1 MEEFKMAKVQPYKV
15 SKEINGVTY
24 TAQFTGSGQGL
35 RAKDA
40 SNDDNGNLQ
49 TEKLAQYLLDHVIVE
64 PTGLDVDDFESLDE
78 LNDVTN
84 FASEVMSGKL
94 KPEKE
99 EKKATK

>member
-1 MEEFKMAKVQPYKV
+1 MAKVQPYKV

-24 TAQFTGSGQGL
+24 IAQFTGSGAGL